1 MAFRSAA
8 RSKNCPRDPRVRISP
23 MMDRSRPRGG
33 ASRVDEARVP
43 RVSRLT
49 LRPPRGNRRVRTPL
63 RERLP
68 APKQVVDAC
77 GRALRRA
84 APAIGIAAVIAG
96 VAGAGYAG
104 YRWLTTSPRFAV
116 ATVEV
121 HGEAAL
127 TEDEIRSRLPFALG
141 DNIFRLDTDAA
152 EAALAA
158 EPWIATVA
166 VRSKL
171 PRTVVVDVTER
182 RPAAV
187 ISADGLYLAD
197 ASGAPFKRVDLARGE
212 GRDLPVISGI
222 NRELFAAAPTEAT
235 ARTRAGLAVLAAWG
249 QTRPKAGE
257 VRVEPSGT
265 TLYTYDDAIA
275 VRLGAADPAALPG
288 RLARFDAVWA
298 ALSPDE
304 RRRLRALRLD
314 NAARPDLVTVSFD

>member
-1 MAFRSAA
+1 
-8 RSKNCPRDPRVRISP
+8 
-23 MMDRSRPRGG
+23 
-33 ASRVDEARVP
+33 
-43 RVSRLT
+43 VSRLT

-166 VRSKL
+166 VRRKL

-288 RLARFDAVWA
+288 PPGPLRRGVGRAVAR
-298 ALSPDE
+298 
-304 RRRLRALRLD
+304 RAPPP
-314 NAARPDLVTVSFD
+314 ARPAPRQRRPPRPRHRLVRLIREDPSTPWPRPRLPRSSSASTSAPPRSRRSPAR